1 MGLHDCLFDESPTA
15 CNRRPS
21 RCVMNLRGP
30 TRDLVFDLGNC
41 SCEFFHSPYACG
53 KSGRIHSWQSALG
66 SAPLL
71 GIALAQYLKLH
82 TAKVIRAART
92 HSLPRGCVPAWACA
106 ACRFRKLQGT
116 VRGGTVAHFL
126 IPPGGN
132 RILTAFPENVVAGG
146 VELCSVCPRKI
157 KLRAA
162 FRDDFS
168 VRGAARHPKAIP
180 RCGREARPQHRASG
194 TEHVVAFPRPPSVN
208 APRCIRSAPP
218 ARRSPTRVRPP
229 TARHLRRAAR
239 HTLFLQEM
247 IGQSRVPWAAVVL
260 LFVMFDAERW
270 LV

>member
-1 MGLHDCLFDESPTA
+1 
-15 CNRRPS
+15 
-21 RCVMNLRGP
+21 MNLRGP
-30 TRDLVFDLGNC
+30 TRDFVFDPGNC

-71 GIALAQYLKLH
+71 GIALAQYLNLP

-106 ACRFRKLQGT
+106 ACRLRKLQAT

-146 VELCSVCPRKI
+146 VELCSVCPRETKP
-157 KLRAA
+157 RAA

-180 RCGREARPQHRASG
+180 RCGREARPQNRASG
-194 TEHVVAFPRPPSVN
+194 TEHVVAL
-208 APRCIRSAPP
+208 
-218 ARRSPTRVRPP
+218 ARRSHARRPSTRLAASARRPP
-229 TARHLRRAAR
+229 RGARLHASRRPQGATCGEQRAT
-239 HTLFLQEM
+239 HC
-247 IGQSRVPWAAVVL
+247 SCKK
-260 LFVMFDAERW
+260 
-270 LV
+270 